1 MVSGQPKVLA
11 LIPARGGSKSIP
23 RKNIRQLAGH
33 PLIAYSIAAG
43 LQASSVQRVI
53 VSTDDAEIASIAQ
66 SYGADVPFLRPS
78 HLAGDDVA
86 DLPVFE
92 QALEWLERNED
103 YRPDLVVQLRP
114 TSPLRPPS
122 VVDSAV
128 SALISDVT
136 ADSVRGVTPSGQNP
150 YKMWRMEEGY
160 LSPLIKTDFP
170 EPYNMP
176 RQNLPDTY
184 WQTGHV
190 EAIRFATIAEKR
202 SLTGTKIL
210 PLVID
215 ARYSIDIDTLDQWST
230 AEWILGHYNLDLV
243 RPTHRN
249 SFPADIRMLVLD
261 FDGVLTDN
269 RVLVLEDGREAV
281 ACSRSDGMGL
291 EMLRAQG
298 INVVVLSKETNS
310 VVSARCKKLNVTCL
324 QGIGRKATVFEDL
337 VFQNGATFDQVVYV
351 GNDINDLEC
360 MRLARVGVAVADA
373 HPDVLRAA
381 DWILTKPGGHGAVR
395 ELSDLIIASIGDPR

>member
-1 MVSGQPKVLA
+1 MVNGQPSVLA

-23 RKNIRQLAGH
+23 RKNIRHLAGH

-53 VSTDDAEIASIAQ
+53 VSTDDPEIASVAR

-78 HLAGDDVA
+78 HLAGDDVP

-92 QALEWLERNED
+92 HTLDWVERND
-103 YRPDLVVQLRP
+103 GYRPDMVVQLRP
-114 TSPLRPPS
+114 TSPLRPS
-122 VVDSAV
+122 SCVDAAV
-128 SALISDVT
+128 SALLSDVE
-136 ADSVRGVTPSGQNP
+136 ADSVRGVTPSSQNP
-150 YKMWRMEEGY
+150 YKMWLLDEGH
-160 LSPLIKTDFP
+160 LSPLMKTDFP

-176 RQNLPDTY
+176 RQKLPQTY

-190 EAIRFATIAEKR
+190 EAIRFGTIAEKH
-202 SLTGTKIL
+202 SLTGTKIV

-215 ARYSIDIDTLDQWST
+215 GRYSIDIDTLDQWAM
-230 AEWILGHYNLDLV
+230 AEWVLEHRNLDLV
-243 RPTHRN
+243 RPGERR
-249 SFPADIRMLVLD
+249 SLPPDIRMLVLD

-269 RVLVLEDGREAV
+269 RVLVLEDGSEAV

-291 EMLRAQG
+291 EMLRERG
-298 INVVVLSKETNS
+298 IKIVVLSKETNP
-310 VVSARCKKLNVTCL
+310 VVSARCKKLKITCH
-324 QGIGRKATVFEDL
+324 QGIERKTPMFEDL
-337 VFQNGATFDQVVYV
+337 VIQNGANFDQVVYV

-360 MRLARVGVAVADA
+360 MRLAGFGVAVADA
-373 HPDVLRAA
+373 HPNVLRAA
-381 DWILTKPGGHGAVR
+381 DWILTKPGGLGAVR

>member
-1 MVSGQPKVLA
+1 MVKGQPSVLA

-43 LQASSVQRVI
+43 LQANTVQRVI
-53 VSTDDAEIASIAQ
+53 VSTDDAEIASVAR
-66 SYGADVPFLRPS
+66 SYGAEVPFLRPS

-92 QALEWLERNED
+92 HALDWLEGSED
-103 YRPDLVVQLRP
+103 YRPDVVVQLRP

-122 VVDSAV
+122 VVDAAV
-128 SALISDVT
+128 SALINDVN

-150 YKMWRMEEGY
+150 YKMWRMDERY
-160 LSPLIKTDFP
+160 LSPLIKTDFH

-176 RQNLPDTY
+176 RQSLPETY

-190 EAIRFATIAEKR
+190 EAIRFATISEKR

-215 ARYSIDIDTLDQWST
+215 SRYSIDIDTLDQWGI
-230 AEWILGHYNLDLV
+230 AEWILGHCNLDLI
-243 RPTHRN
+243 RPERPE
-249 SFPADIRMLVLD
+249 SIPADIRMLVLD

-281 ACSRSDGMGL
+281 ACSRSDGMGI
-291 EMLRAQG
+291 EMLQARG
-298 INVVVLSKETNS
+298 IKVVVLSKETNS

-324 QGIGRKATVFEDL
+324 QGIGRKASVFEDL
-337 VFQNGATFDQVVYV
+337 VYQNGATFDQVVYV

-360 MRLARVGVAVADA
+360 MRLARLGVAVADA

-381 DWILTKPGGHGAVR
+381 DLILTKPGGHGAVR